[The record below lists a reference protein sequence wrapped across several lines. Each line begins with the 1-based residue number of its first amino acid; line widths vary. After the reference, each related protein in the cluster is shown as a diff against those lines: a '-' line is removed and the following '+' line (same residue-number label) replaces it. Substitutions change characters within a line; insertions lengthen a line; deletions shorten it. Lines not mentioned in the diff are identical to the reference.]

1 MADLRQDYENA
12 NLGVS
17 DDEED
22 GSEGGGEDAGGGDA
36 EESDSIDERL

>member
-1 MADLRQDYENA
+1 MADLHQDYENA

-22 GSEGGGEDAGGGDA
+22 GGEGGGEDAGGGDA
-36 EESDSIDERL
+36 EESDSIDEWL